1 MTILSTDLR
10 SLKRRGYNGN
20 ELPTSSFVLITMF
33 FLPVER
39 ILRQQEE
46 ARFAVEAERLQK
58 EKALADQVA
67 AMPVFP
73 PTTEPEKSTTGSGAS
88 PQIPT
93 SAAGTLSGIF
103 NRHLNL
109 QSLKR
114 RTGLVP
120 NEHGRPHPEKEKQ
133 PVNVAPGISPPRP
146 QSPPMKPLPEQLPK
160 DEYVLNQQYLS
171 EGEQPQPH
179 PPVRDDDNDDMPGG
193 FPATG
198 HIVTKGTSPQPTTP
212 LSNICE
218 CPCCHITFIL
228 NCS

>member
-1 MTILSTDLR
+1 M
-10 SLKRRGYNGN
+10 
-20 ELPTSSFVLITMF
+20 SSFVLFTIFF

-46 ARFAVEAERLQK
+46 ARLAADAERLEK
-58 EKALADQVA
+58 KKALANQVA
-67 AMPVFP
+67 AMPALP
-73 PTTEPEKSTTGSGAS
+73 PTAEPEKPSMGSGL
-88 PQIPT
+88 QTPT

-120 NEHGRPHPEKEKQ
+120 NEHGRSPGVPEKQ
-133 PVNVAPGISPPRP
+133 PVNVAPRISPPPP
-146 QSPPMKPLPEQLPK
+146 QSPPMKPSPEQLPK

-171 EGEQPQPH
+171 GAEQSQPR
-179 PPVRDDDNDDMPGG
+179 PPVRDDDNDAMPGG
-193 FPATG
+193 FPSTG
-198 HIVTKGTSPQPTTP
+198 NIVARGTSPQPTTP

-218 CPCCHITFIL
+218 FPCCHFYLHT
-228 NCS
+228 